1 MTAATVQIYG
11 SSAEQLFAEF
21 RWLERLIERELRRF
35 RGHATGK
42 GAQDLFHGM
51 YISDQ
56 QIDRL
61 MAQGSPERASS
72 IPPQDN
78 AEALRE
84 ELDQRRAASL
94 QAGVPLALSRLSSL
108 FALSTLEEHIV
119 LAALAP
125 EVDGKFG
132 TLYAYLQDE
141 FTRRRPSIDL
151 ALRLLCA
158 SPGEQLNSLKVFSH
172 QAPLYAM
179 RILRPPDKP
188 ADDPLRQRSLVLDE
202 PIVDFLLNTDS
213 LEVNLAACLQ
223 VVPVVRLLDQLR
235 WSGSLKQQLSAL
247 IHGFLQA
254 SSPANAQLSLHFHG
268 PRGTGKRTLAAA
280 LCREVGI
287 PLLCVDV
294 SEVIARFDDFEV
306 GLRVLFRQGILSRA
320 ALFLDNLDCLAGD
333 DERNTSRR
341 KSIWRALREL
351 SSLCFLATSEAG
363 APRDL
368 LPSSHCIS
376 VELPAPDLS
385 QRHELWRSLA
395 AERAAD
401 DVQFSPLVNWPELT
415 VKFRVTPGQMTAAL
429 DTAVGLGRLRSPGES
444 VVCADDLHRGLYSQ
458 SNTKL
463 ATLARKL
470 TTRFSWSDIVLPP
483 NALAQLHELCSQV
496 KHRQTVYTDWGFD
509 HKLSL
514 GKGLCALLCGQ
525 SGVGKTMA
533 VEIIAR
539 ELQLEVFKIDLSN
552 VVSKYIG
559 ETEKNLSR
567 IFHEAESSNA
577 ILFFD
582 EADALFGKR
591 SEIKDAHDRYANIE
605 INYLLQRVEEFEGL
619 VILATNLRKN
629 IDEAFFRRMQF
640 VVEFPF
646 PDASHRYRIWRQ
658 HFPPEAPAADDIDLS
673 YLAAKFNVSG
683 GNIKNIVVN
692 AAFLAAED
700 GRIIRMEHLIRATKR
715 EYEKIGRL
723 CTDNEFAP
731 YHTMLATTGGAR

>member
-1 MTAATVQIYG
+1 MTPGTVPIYG
-11 SSAEQLFAEF
+11 SSAEQLFAEL
-21 RWLERLIERELRRF
+21 RWLECLVGRELRRF
-35 RGHATGK
+35 RGQVTGQ
-42 GAQDLFHGM
+42 GPQDLFHGM

-61 MAQGSPERASS
+61 MAQSSQERASS
-72 IPPQDN
+72 VPAQDN
-78 AEALRE
+78 AAALRE
-84 ELDQRRAASL
+84 ELDQRRAASME
-94 QAGVPLALSRLSSL
+94 ADVPLALSHLSSL
-108 FALSTLEEHIV
+108 FALSALEERMV
-119 LAALAP
+119 LVALAP

-141 FTRRRPSIDL
+141 VARRRPSVDL

-158 SPGEQLNSLKVFSH
+158 SPTEQLDALKIFSH
-172 QAPLYAM
+172 QASLYGM
-179 RILRPPDKP
+179 RILRVPDKQ
-188 ADDPLRQRSLVLDE
+188 ADEPLRQRSLLLDE
-202 PIVDFLLNTDS
+202 PIVDFLLNIHS
-213 LEVNLAACLQ
+213 LEPNIAACLQ
-223 VVPVVRLLDQLR
+223 VTPAVCLLDHLR
-235 WSGSLKQQLSAL
+235 WSSSLKQQLSNL
-247 IHGFLQA
+247 IHSFLQA
-254 SSPANAQLSLHFHG
+254 RSQANAQLSLHFHG
-268 PRGTGKRTLAAA
+268 PKGTGKRTLAAA

-294 SEVIARFDDFEV
+294 SEVMARFDNFEI
-306 GLRVLFRQGILSRA
+306 GLRVLFRQGILSRG
-320 ALFLDNLDCLAGD
+320 ALLLDNLDCLAGD
-333 DERNTSRR
+333 DERNISRR
-341 KSIWRALREL
+341 KSVCRVLHEL
-351 SSLCFLATSEAG
+351 SSLCFLATSETRT
-363 APRDL
+363 PSEL
-368 LPSSHCIS
+368 LPSSHCVS

-385 QRHELWRSLA
+385 QRRELWHSLA
-395 AERAAD
+395 GEGASGNLR
-401 DVQFSPLVNWPELT
+401 FSPDVNWPELT
-415 VKFRVTPGQMTAAL
+415 VKFRVTPGEMTSAL
-429 DTAVGLGRLRSPGES
+429 DTAVGLARLRSPRDV
-444 VVCADDLHRGLYSQ
+444 VVCADDIHRGLYSQ
-458 SNTKL
+458 SNSKL

-483 NALAQLHELCSQV
+483 NSLAQLRELCSQV

-509 HKLSL
+509 RKLSL
-514 GKGLCALLCGQ
+514 GKGLCALLCGP

-646 PDASHRYRIWRQ
+646 PDAAHRYRIWRQ
-658 HFPPEAPAADDIDLS
+658 HFPPEAPAADDIDFS
-673 YLAAKFNVSG
+673 YLATKFNVSG

-692 AAFLAAED
+692 AAFLAAAD
-700 GRIIRMEHLIRATKR
+700 GRIIRMEHVIRATKR

-723 CTDNEFAP
+723 CTENEFTP
-731 YHTMLATTGGAR
+731 YHTMLATVGGAR